1 MRIARGAAVCAVLLI
16 SAGRLAAQDGST
28 ERDARSR
35 ALSERM
41 RVTLEQQARVLEQMQ
56 RELQRAARS
65 DSRVRDSI
73 VRVTSQRISE
83 LATEISRVQ
92 AEADRVQVQSVDA
105 DSRAQLRAQIAGLRA
120 MANVTRVLAGQQR
133 ALTFRTRSMPRGYL
147 GVQLSGEQNTEVR
160 EGKVFTV
167 FLSPAVIASVEAGS
181 PAAEGGLQAG
191 DTLLAFGRNAL
202 PGAVPLSDV
211 LTPGERV
218 PLKVRRGGR
227 ERVITVLVGTR
238 DAGAGSFSLAFPEG
252 AEASGTTFR
261 FDVDGDSV
269 HVCAGDNCTVTT
281 SGSARAPDRSSS
293 GGARAPDRG
302 SSAGARAA
310 ERGASGGAMGA
321 PRPPSPPAPPSAAG
335 PERLL
340 RGTLWATSDLSIA
353 GAVMTTITDD
363 LEDLTGVSEGILVLR
378 VAPGTPAATS
388 GLRGGDVIRRVN
400 DEDCEGV
407 RDLQVAVQRASSRGL
422 KQVALVVVRQRKE
435 RPITL
440 QW

>member
-1 MRIARGAAVCAVLLI
+1 MRIVRGAAVLAVLL
-16 SAGRLAAQDGST
+16 SSTGRADAQDGSA

-35 ALSERM
+35 ELSVRM

-73 VRVTSQRISE
+73 VRVTSQRIAE

-105 DSRAQLRAQIAGLRA
+105 DTRAQLRAQIVSSRA
-120 MANVTRVLAGQQR
+120 MANVARVLAGQQR

-147 GVQLSGEQNTEVR
+147 GVQLSGEQQTEVR
-160 EGKVFTV
+160 DGKVFTV
-167 FLSPAVIASVEAGS
+167 FLSPVVIASVEAGS
-181 PAAEGGLQAG
+181 PAATGGLLAG
-191 DTLLAFGRNAL
+191 DTLLAFGRSPL
-202 PGAVPLSDV
+202 PGAVPLSEV
-211 LTPGERV
+211 LTPGDRI
-218 PLKVRRGGR
+218 PLRVRRGGR
-227 ERVITVLVGTR
+227 ERVVTVLVGTR
-238 DAGAGSFSLAFPEG
+238 DAGAGSLSLAFPEG

-261 FDVDGDSV
+261 FDVEGDSV
-269 HVCAGDNCTVTT
+269 RVCAGENCTVTLG
-281 SGSARAPDRSSS
+281 GSARAPDR
-293 GGARAPDRG
+293 GARAPDRA
-302 SSAGARAA
+302 SSGYAI
-310 ERGASGGAMGA
+310 SA
-321 PRPPSPPAPPSAAG
+321 PRAPAPPAPPSAAG

-340 RGTLWATSDLSIA
+340 RGTLWSTTDLSIA

-378 VAPGTPAATS
+378 VAPGTPAAAS

-400 DEDCEGV
+400 DEECEGV

>member
-1 MRIARGAAVCAVLLI
+1 MQLARGMGLLAVLLI
-16 SAGRLAAQDGST
+16 SAGPAAAQEGST
-28 ERDARSR
+28 EREARSR

-41 RVTLEQQARVLEQMQ
+41 RVTLEQQARVLSQMQ

-73 VRVTSQRISE
+73 VRVTSQRIAD
-83 LATEISRVQ
+83 LATEIARVQ
-92 AEADRVQVQSVDA
+92 EEADRMQVQSVDA
-105 DSRAQLRAQIAGLRA
+105 DTRAQLRAQIASARA

-160 EGKVFTV
+160 DGKVFTV

-181 PAAEGGLQAG
+181 PAADGGLQAG
-191 DTLLAFGRNAL
+191 DTLLAFGRSTL

-211 LTPGERV
+211 LTPGERI
-218 PLKVRRGGR
+218 PLKIRRGGR

-238 DAGAGSFSLAFPEG
+238 DVGAGSFSLAFPEG
-252 AEASGTTFR
+252 AEAAGTTFR
-261 FDVDGDSV
+261 FDVNTDPPR
-269 HVCAGDNCTVTT
+269 VCIGETCDVIV
-281 SGSARAPDRSSS
+281 SGSVRAPERP
-293 GGARAPDRG
+293 API
-302 SSAGARAA
+302 AVP
-310 ERGASGGAMGA
+310 GA
-321 PRPPSPPAPPSAAG
+321 PRPPAAAAPPTAPR
-335 PERLL
+335 PERILL
-340 RGTLWATSDLSIA
+340 RGTIWSGTDLSIA

-363 LEDLTGVSEGILVLR
+363 LEELTGVSEGILVLR
-378 VAPGTPAATS
+378 VAPGTPAAAS

-407 RDLQVAVQRASSRGL
+407 RDLQLAVQRASSRGM
-422 KQVALVVVRQRKE
+422 KQVALIVSRQRKE
-435 RPITL
+435 RSITL

>member
-1 MRIARGAAVCAVLLI
+1 MRIVRGAAVCAVLLV
-16 SAGRLAAQDGST
+16 SAGRATAQDGSA
-28 ERDARSR
+28 EREARSR
-35 ALSERM
+35 ALSDRM

-73 VRVTSQRISE
+73 VRVTSQRIAE

-92 AEADRVQVQSVDA
+92 AEADRVQGQSVDA
-105 DSRAQLRAQIAGLRA
+105 DTRAQLRAQIASSRA
-120 MANVTRVLAGQQR
+120 MANVARVLAGQQR

-147 GVQLSGEQNTEVR
+147 GVQLSGEQQTDLR
-160 EGKVFTV
+160 DGKVFTV
-167 FLSPAVIASVEAGS
+167 FLSPVVIASVEAGS
-181 PAAEGGLQAG
+181 PAAEGGLLAG
-191 DTLLAFGRNAL
+191 DTLLAFGRSAL
-202 PGAVPLSDV
+202 PGAVPLSEV
-211 LTPGERV
+211 LTPGERI

-227 ERVITVLVGTR
+227 ERVVTVLVGTR
-238 DAGAGSFSLAFPEG
+238 DSGAGSVPLAFPEG

-269 HVCAGDNCTVTT
+269 RLCAGENCTVTLN
-281 SGSARAPDRSSS
+281 GSARAPERGS
-293 GGARAPDRG
+293 GGG
-302 SSAGARAA
+302 FF
-310 ERGASGGAMGA
+310 A
-321 PRPPSPPAPPSAAG
+321 PRPPAPPAPPSAVG

-340 RGTLWATSDLSIA
+340 RGTLWSTTDLSIA

>member
-1 MRIARGAAVCAVLLI
+1 MHIARSTGLCAVLLI
-16 SAGRLAAQDGST
+16 SAVRATAQDGST
-28 ERDARSR
+28 DREARSR
-35 ALSERM
+35 ELSERM
-41 RVTLEQQARVLEQMQ
+41 RVTLEQQARVLSQMQ

-73 VRVTSQRISE
+73 VRVTSQRIAD
-83 LATEISRVQ
+83 LATEIARVQ
-92 AEADRVQVQSVDA
+92 EEADRVQVQSVDA
-105 DSRAQLRAQIAGLRA
+105 ETRAQLRAQIASARA

-147 GVQLSGEQNTEVR
+147 GVQLSGEQNTELR
-160 EGKVFTV
+160 DGKVFTL

-191 DTLLAFGRNAL
+191 DTLLAFGRSAL
-202 PGAVPLSDV
+202 PGAVPLSEV
-211 LTPGERV
+211 LTPGERL

-227 ERVITVLVGTR
+227 ERTIVVLVGTR
-238 DAGAGSFSLAFPEG
+238 DPASGSFSLAIPDGVDAPG
-252 AEASGTTFR
+252 ASFR
-261 FDVDGDSV
+261 FDVNVDPPRVCVGGENCSV
-269 HVCAGDNCTVTT
+269 TIT
-281 SGSARAPDRSSS
+281 

-302 SSAGARAA
+302 SS
-310 ERGASGGAMGA
+310 GGAGTA
-321 PRPPSPPAPPSAAG
+321 PRPPAPPAPPVAMG

-340 RGTLWATSDLSIA
+340 RGTTWSSSDLSIA

-363 LEDLTGVSEGILVLR
+363 LEELTGVSEGILVLR

-400 DEDCEGV
+400 DEECEGV
-407 RDLQVAVQRASSRGL
+407 SDLQRAVQRAASRGV
-422 KQVALVVVRQRKE
+422 KQVALIVSRQRKE

>member
-1 MRIARGAAVCAVLLI
+1 MRIARGAGLLAVLLI
-16 SAGRLAAQDGST
+16 SAGRAAAQEGST
-28 ERDARSR
+28 EREARSR
-35 ALSERM
+35 ELSERM
-41 RVTLEQQARVLEQMQ
+41 RVTLEQQARVLSQMQ

-73 VRVTSQRISE
+73 VRVTSQRIAD
-83 LATEISRVQ
+83 LATEIARVQ
-92 AEADRVQVQSVDA
+92 AEADRVQVQSVHA
-105 DSRAQLRAQIAGLRA
+105 DTRAELRAQIASARA

-147 GVQLSGEQNTEVR
+147 GVQLSGEQNTELR
-160 EGKVFTV
+160 DGKVFTV

-191 DTLLAFGRNAL
+191 DTLLAFDRSAL

-211 LTPGERV
+211 LTPGERL

-227 ERVITVLVGTR
+227 ERVITVVVGTR
-238 DAGAGSFSLAFPEG
+238 DGANGSFTLAFPDG
-252 AEASGTTFR
+252 AEAAGTTFR
-261 FDVDGDSV
+261 FDISGDPPR
-269 HVCAGDNCTVTT
+269 VCIGENCEVTV
-281 SGSARAPDRSSS
+281 SGNARAPERAS
-293 GGARAPDRG
+293 GRG
-302 SSAGARAA
+302 VT
-310 ERGASGGAMGA
+310 GAS
-321 PRPPSPPAPPSAAG
+321 RPPAAPAPPSALR

-340 RGTLWATSDLSIA
+340 RGTSWSATDLSIA
-353 GAVMTTITDD
+353 GAVLTTITDD

-378 VAPGTPAATS
+378 VAPGTPASSS

-400 DEDCEGV
+400 DEECEGV
-407 RDLQVAVQRASSRGL
+407 RDLQQAVQRASSRGMR
-422 KQVALVVVRQRKE
+422 QVALIVIRQRKE